1 MVRYLWKTVVIA
13 VLLALLLVLAPAPY
27 AIYDAYADIIELP
40 IDIKEGGMPF
50 KWENFTSD
58 THYEDPSITV
68 DIVWGGR
75 IHDTTYVYA
84 QIKIAN
90 ATQLRSA
97 LSNDNFKD
105 WKTYGHKIAKSK

>member
-50 KWENFTSD
+50 TKIRPLRWTS
-58 THYEDPSITV
+58 YGAAASMIPIT
-68 DIVWGGR
+68 
-75 IHDTTYVYA
+75 YMP
-84 QIKIAN
+84 
-90 ATQLRSA
+90 
-97 LSNDNFKD
+97 
-105 WKTYGHKIAKSK
+105 